1 MSGPRQSSRAG
12 NAASTEP
19 RVSTLVGDR
28 LCIKC
33 GYNLTGQP
41 VKREAHYDMLIVRC
55 PECATVA
62 SLQEYPLLGR
72 WAGRWAMLLAAL
84 WFGFVLLLAL
94 ASAGILYAEADSVA
108 ETASRPHA
116 IRLAERQHK
125 WFKEREAQGTLPANA
140 QWFLSNPNPPS
151 SYSPVDPTWS
161 SQQDFDAVLA
171 EAGGWA
177 AAADFSALRRWI
189 KLALWAAPI
198 GCFWAIALAH
208 VRRRR
213 LILFGLIL
221 ISLAGVFALI
231 GHLGQP
237 GRFGM
242 FVGWGWG
249 WTNAITIAQRQIG
262 PPFYAMSLLF
272 SIIPLSLG
280 LVFGRPIVRGLI
292 RALLPPRLR
301 SSLALLWTAD
311 GLEPPLPRPSGAIP
325 ESRAAP

>member
-1 MSGPRQSSRAG
+1 MSGPPQSSRAG
-12 NAASTEP
+12 DAASTEP

-94 ASAGILYAEADSVA
+94 ASAGILYAEAESVA
-108 ETASRPHA
+108 KTASVPHA
-116 IRLAERQHK
+116 AHLAERQYQ
-125 WFKEREAQGTLPANA
+125 WAKEQEAQGTLPPNA
-140 QWFLSNPNPPS
+140 QWILSDPA
-151 SYSPVDPTWS
+151 SPYEGFDQTWS
-161 SQQDFDAVLA
+161 DQQDFDALLA
-171 EAGGWA
+171 EAGGWRSA
-177 AAADFSALRRWI
+177 GDFSALRQWTGLSI
-189 KLALWAAPI
+189 WAVPI
-198 GCFWAIALAH
+198 GCCWAVALTH

-213 LILFGLIL
+213 LIFFGLLL
-221 ISLAGVFALI
+221 IALAGVFAVI
-231 GHLGQP
+231 GHFAAREQYS
-237 GRFGM
+237 RY
-242 FVGWGWG
+242 VAWGWG
-249 WTNAITIAQRQIG
+249 WSNAITIAQRQIG
-262 PPFYAMSLLF
+262 PPFYIMSLAF
-272 SIIPLSLG
+272 AVVPLSLG

-311 GLEPPLPRPSGAIP
+311 GLEPPL
-325 ESRAAP
+325 SR

>member
-84 WFGFVLLLAL
+84 WFGFTLLLAL
-94 ASAGILYAEADSVA
+94 ASAGILYAEAEAVA
-108 ETASRPHA
+108 EAASRPHA
-116 IRLAERQHK
+116 THLAEHHHQ
-125 WFKEREAQGTLPANA
+125 WLKEQEAQGTLPPNY
-140 QWFLSNPNPPS
+140 QWFLSNPVGP
-151 SYSPVDPTWS
+151 YQFLDQTWS
-161 SQQDFDAVLA
+161 AQQDFDALLA
-171 EAGGWA
+171 EAGGWRS
-177 AAADFSALRRWI
+177 AADFSALQEWTE
-189 KLALWAAPI
+189 LAIWAVPI
-198 GCFWAIALAH
+198 GCFWAVALAH

-213 LILFGLIL
+213 LILFGLLL
-221 ISLAGVFALI
+221 IGLAGLFAVI
-231 GHLGQP
+231 GHFSQP
-237 GRFGM
+237 RM
-242 FVGWGWG
+242 FPMVVWGWG
-249 WTNAITIAQRQIG
+249 GANAITIAQRQIG
-262 PPFYAMSLLF
+262 PPFYIMSLAF
-272 SIIPLSLG
+272 AVVPLSLG
-280 LVFGRPIVRGLI
+280 LVFGRSIVRGLI

>member
-12 NAASTEP
+12 DAASTEP

-41 VKREAHYDMLIVRC
+41 VKREGHYDMLIVRC

-94 ASAGILYAEADSVA
+94 ASAGILYFEAESVA
-108 ETASRPHA
+108 QTASGPHA
-116 IRLAERQHK
+116 IWLAERQRQ
-125 WFKEREAQGTLPANA
+125 WAKEQEAQGTLPPNA
-140 QWFLSNPNPPS
+140 QWILSDRA
-151 SYSPVDPTWS
+151 SPYRGLDPTWS
-161 SQQDFDAVLA
+161 AQQDFDALLA
-171 EAGGWA
+171 EAGGWRS
-177 AAADFSALRRWI
+177 AADFWALRQWTGLSI
-189 KLALWAAPI
+189 WAVPI
-198 GCFWAIALAH
+198 GCFWAVVLAH

-213 LILFGLIL
+213 LILFGLLL
-221 ISLAGVFALI
+221 IGLAGVFTVI
-231 GHLGQP
+231 GHFNAPGQYP
-237 GRFGM
+237 M
-242 FVGWGWG
+242 YLAWGWV
-249 WTNAITIAQRQIG
+249 TTLTIAQRQIG
-262 PPFYAMSLLF
+262 PPFYIMSLAF
-272 SIIPLSLG
+272 AIVPLSLG

-311 GLEPPLPRPSGAIP
+311 GWEPPLPR
-325 ESRAAP
+325 